1 MFSPQTEP
9 AECDW
14 TNVEPTL
21 LHSAFEAQ
29 AIRRPDH
36 PAIECRGI
44 TLTYGELDRL
54 ANRYAHYVRS
64 QGLGPGR
71 LVALYLEKSVELFAA
86 LLGVLKAG
94 AGYVPIDPKFPPERV
109 RSIIEDGSIPLV
121 VSQTSLAT
129 ALGDTGARA
138 LLIDRDLDQ
147 VAAMPDAPIPADETG
162 VRPTDICYVIYTSGS
177 TGRPKGVVIEHG
189 NAACFAAALPTSY
202 GITDA
207 DRVYQGF
214 SVAFDAAV
222 EEVWAA
228 FSL

>member
-1 MFSPQTEP
+1 MSRATSIVTGDRLATARHRGGTMSSMQAEP
-9 AECDW
+9 AECDR
-14 TNVEPTL
+14 TIAGPTL
-21 LHSAFEAQ
+21 LHGAFEAQ

-54 ANRYAHYVRS
+54 ANRYAHYFRS

-71 LVALYLEKSVELFAA
+71 LVALHLEKSVELFAA

-109 RSIIEDGSIPLV
+109 RSIIDDGPIPLV

-147 VAAMPDAPIPADETG
+147 VAAMPDAPIPADE
-162 VRPTDICYVIYTSGS
+162 
-177 TGRPKGVVIEHG
+177 
-189 NAACFAAALPTSY
+189 N
-202 GITDA
+202 
-207 DRVYQGF
+207 
-214 SVAFDAAV
+214 
-222 EEVWAA
+222 
-228 FSL
+228 